1 MPDPVSGGPLAG
13 ATDQLLESSPDGV
26 VIVGRDGLI
35 QLVNGQTERLFG
47 YGREE
52 LTGRPI
58 ELLIPDRHRN
68 VHVAHR
74 EKFFSDPSSRP
85 MGKGLDLAGRRKDG
99 TEFPVDISLSSLET
113 DAGVL
118 ALAAIRDITDR
129 KEAEAARAGLAAIV
143 QSSVDPIVGRTSDGV
158 ITSWNPAA
166 AELFGWSSDEV
177 VGRHINFLIPP
188 ERHHEEDQIQRSISQ
203 GKRIAP
209 YETERIHK
217 DGRRV
222 LVTLSASPIRGTGGD
237 IVGVSASYRDITSL
251 KKAEAMFEGLLEGA
265 ADAIVLVGPEGVIR
279 LVNAQAEKLFGYKRD
294 ELLGRQVEVLV
305 PERVR
310 DLHPHHRAAY
320 FENPVT
326 RPMGADL
333 ELTARRRD
341 GSEFPVDIALASIV
355 MDDEVLVTAAVRD
368 ISERIRAAQEKE
380 KLEARLRR
388 TRLESIGQLADGIAH
403 DFNNLLAGIMSY
415 ARLVQDGIKDQ
426 MEGRNQDPESQHL
439 LLEDVGKI
447 LRATDRAAAL
457 THQLLLFGRKDVK
470 REEIIDLNSVVEDME
485 DMLHRTIG
493 EHVRLLTRLT
503 KPLMSVNIDSSQLE
517 QILMNLVVNARD
529 AMPGGG
535 RLMVE
540 TTEADL
546 DEPYA
551 STQGIKPGHYVTL
564 SVSDTGSG
572 MEPDVVSK
580 AFEPFFST
588 KPKGEGS
595 GLGLATVFGIVIQA
609 NGHASIYSEPGIG
622 TTVRIYLP
630 AVEGPAGIPSTMR
643 KAQVGPVKGETILL
657 VEDEEIVRL
666 PAGRFLANAGYRML
680 VADDPQ
686 AALILAEEHADEID
700 LLLTDVVMP
709 GMTGKDLAAKLIIE
723 RPEIKVIYISG
734 YSEDVIV
741 HQGAVEAGVVLVQKP
756 FTAEALLSKVR
767 EVLDASES

>member
-1 MPDPVSGGPLAG
+1 MPDPASGGPLAG

-47 YGREE
+47 YRREE
-52 LTGRPI
+52 LTGRPL
-58 ELLIPDRHRN
+58 ELLIPDRHRE

-118 ALAAIRDITDR
+118 ALASIRDITER
-129 KEAEAARAGLAAIV
+129 KEAEAARARLAAIV
-143 QSSVDPIVGRTSDGV
+143 QSSVDPIIGRTSDGV
-158 ITSWNPAA
+158 VTSWNPAA

-177 VGRHINFLIPP
+177 VGRHIHFLMPP
-188 ERHHEEDQIQRSISQ
+188 ERHHEEDQIQKGISQ
-203 GKRIAP
+203 GKRLAP

-217 DGRRV
+217 DGHRV

-237 IVGVSASYRDITSL
+237 IVGVAASYRDITSL

-265 ADAIVLVGPEGVIR
+265 ADAILLVGPDGVIR
-279 LVNAQAEKLFGYKRD
+279 LVNAQAERLFGYKRD

-320 FENPVT
+320 FENPMT

-333 ELTARRRD
+333 ELTARRKD

-355 MDDEVLVTAAVRD
+355 MDDEVVVTAAVRD

-388 TRLESIGQLADGIAH
+388 TRLESIGQLAGGIAH
-403 DFNNLLAGIMSY
+403 DFNNLLAGMMSY

-426 MEGRNQDPESQHL
+426 IEGRNQDPESQHL

-470 REEIIDLNSVVEDME
+470 REEIIDVNSVVEDME

-546 DEPYA
+546 DEHYA
-551 STQGIKPGHYVTL
+551 STQGIQPGHYVTL

-572 MEPDVVSK
+572 MEPEVVNK

-630 AVEGPAGIPSTMR
+630 AVEGPAGTPSAMR

-680 VADDPQ
+680 IAEDPE
-686 AALILAEEHADEID
+686 AALILADEHADGID

-709 GMTGKDLAAKLIIE
+709 GMTGKDLAAKLVIQ

-756 FTAEALLSKVR
+756 FTDDALLSKVR
-767 EVLDASES
+767 EVLDASQS

>member
-1 MPDPVSGGPLAG
+1 MPDPVSGRPLAG
-13 ATDQLLESSPDGV
+13 ATDQLLEAAPDGV
-26 VIVGRDGLI
+26 VIVGPDGLI
-35 QLVNGQTERLFG
+35 RLVNAQAERLFG
-47 YGREE
+47 YGRGE
-52 LTGRPI
+52 LAGLPLG
-58 ELLIPDRHRN
+58 LLIPEGEREH
-68 VHVAHR
+68 HVAHL
-74 EKFFSDPSSRP
+74 EGFFKNPRTRP
-85 MGKGLDLAGRRKDG
+85 MGAGLDLVARRKDG
-99 TEFPVDISLSSLET
+99 SEFPVDISLSTLDTEEGLLVS
-113 DAGVL
+113 ASV
-118 ALAAIRDITDR
+118 RDITKQR
-129 KEAEAARAGLAAIV
+129 EAQTAESRLAAIV
-143 QSSVDPIVGRTSDGV
+143 QSSSDAIIGRTTEGV

-166 AELFGWSSDEV
+166 TDLFGWSPDETI
-177 VGRHINFLIPP
+177 GQHIGFLIPP
-188 ERHHEEDQIQRSISQ
+188 ERQQEEDQIQKSISG
-203 GKRIAP
+203 GKRVPP

-217 DGRRV
+217 AGHLV
-222 LVTLSASPIRGTGGD
+222 LVELTASPIRSGGGET
-237 IVGVSASYRDITSL
+237 VGASSSYRDITSL
-251 KKAEAMFEGLLEGA
+251 KKAEAMFEGLLDGA
-265 ADAIVLVGPEGVIR
+265 ADAIVLVGPDGVIR

-333 ELTARRRD
+333 ELTARRSD
-341 GSEFPVDIALASIV
+341 GSEFPVDISLASIV

-388 TRLESIGQLADGIAH
+388 TRLESIGQLAGGIAH

-546 DEPYA
+546 DEHYA

-595 GLGLATVFGIVIQA
+595 GLGLATVFGIAIQA

-657 VEDEEIVRL
+657 VEDEEIVRQ

-680 VADDPQ
+680 VAEDPQ
-686 AALILAEEHADEID
+686 AALVLAEEHADEID

>member
-1 MPDPVSGGPLAG
+1 MPDPASGPLAG

-35 QLVNGQTERLFG
+35 QLVNRQTERLFG

-52 LTGRPI
+52 LTGRPL
-58 ELLIPDRHRN
+58 ELLIPDRHRE

-74 EKFFSDPSSRP
+74 ERFFSDPSSRP

-129 KEAEAARAGLAAIV
+129 KESEAARARLAAIV
-143 QSSVDPIVGRTSDGV
+143 QSSVDPIIGKTTDGV

-166 AELFGWSSDEV
+166 AELFGWSPDEV

-188 ERHHEEDQIQRSISQ
+188 ERHYEEDRIHRSIAE
-203 GKRIAP
+203 GKGIAP
-209 YETERIHK
+209 YETERVHK
-217 DGRRV
+217 NGRHV
-222 LVTLSASPIRGTGGD
+222 LVALSASPIRDAGGD
-237 IVGVSASYRDITSL
+237 IVGVAASYRDITSL

-265 ADAIVLVGPEGVIR
+265 PDAIVLVDEDGVIR
-279 LVNAQAEKLFGYKRD
+279 LVNAQAEKLFGYTRA
-294 ELLGRQVEVLV
+294 ELLGHRIEVLV

-310 DLHPHHRAAY
+310 DLHPTHRAAY
-320 FENPVT
+320 FGNPVT

-333 ELTARRRD
+333 ELTARRKD
-341 GSEFPVDIALASIV
+341 GSEFPVDIALSSIT
-355 MDDEVLVTAAVRD
+355 MDDEVLVSAAVRD
-368 ISERIRAAQEKE
+368 ISDRIRSAQERE
-380 KLEARLRR
+380 KLEAQLRR
-388 TRLESIGQLADGIAH
+388 SRLESIGQLAGGIAH

-426 MEGRNQDPESQHL
+426 MGAGKPDPATHQL

-457 THQLLLFGRKDVK
+457 TRQLLLFGRKDVTQ
-470 REEIIDLNSVVEDME
+470 EEIIDINGVVEEME
-485 DMLHRTIG
+485 DMLRRTIG
-493 EHVRLLTRLT
+493 EHVTLITRLT
-503 KPLMSVNIDSSQLE
+503 KPLMSVSIDSSHLE

-529 AMPGGG
+529 AMPAGG
-535 RLMVE
+535 RLLVE
-540 TTEADL
+540 TSETDL
-546 DEPYA
+546 DEHYA
-551 STQGIKPGHYVTL
+551 NAQSIEPGHFVTL

-572 MEPDVVSK
+572 MGSEVVSQ

-595 GLGLATVFGIVIQA
+595 GLGLSTVYGIAIQA

-622 TTVRIYLP
+622 TTVKIYLP
-630 AVEGPAGIPSTMR
+630 AVETSADSRRPARIGP
-643 KAQVGPVKGETILL
+643 VGPVKGETILL
-657 VEDEEIVRL
+657 VEDEEVVRQ
-666 PAGRFLANAGYRML
+666 PAGRFLGNAGYRML
-680 VADDPQ
+680 VAENAETALSLATNQ
-686 AALILAEEHADEID
+686 AEKID

-709 GMTGKDLAAKLIIE
+709 GMTGKELAAKLLID
-723 RPEIKVIYISG
+723 RPELKVIYISG

-741 HQGAVEAGVVLVQKP
+741 HQGAVERGVILVQKP
-756 FTAEALLSKVR
+756 FTAEGLLSKVR
-767 EVLDASES
+767 DVLDASQS